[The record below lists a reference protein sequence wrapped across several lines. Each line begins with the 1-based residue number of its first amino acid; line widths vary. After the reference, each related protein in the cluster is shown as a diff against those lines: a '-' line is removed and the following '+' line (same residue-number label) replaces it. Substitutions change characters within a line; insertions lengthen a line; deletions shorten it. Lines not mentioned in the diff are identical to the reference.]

1 MFVAGTLEDDQE
13 LIQDIATVMQG
24 ARVGTRGA
32 IDDPDAPE
40 VKLELTLSPREPPSE
55 PRDPE

>member
-13 LIQDIATVMQG
+13 LIQEVATVMQG
-24 ARVGTRGA
+24 ARVGARGA
-32 IDDPDAPE
+32 LDDPDAPE
-40 VKLELTLSPREPPSE
+40 VKLELSLSGREPPSE